1 MKYPKH
7 AKRKLFTS
15 FLCILLCISMLLG
28 STYAWFTD
36 RVSTK
41 NNIITSGN
49 LDLEMYWTDDPSTGV
64 WNNVEEDAFNTIFSY
79 DNWEPGY
86 TDVKYIKLVNKGN
99 LALNYDLSIE
109 AQGAVGKLAEV
120 INVYFAVNEDKLNLR
135 SDLDRLSCIGLLSN
149 VMNGGSQASGT
160 LLPEGTTSLFHNS
173 GEVIVTLAMQ
183 MITTAGNEY
192 QNESSGEFTI
202 KALATQ
208 APWESDS
215 FGSDYDSAAEMPVV
229 LVATNITVPVTAEN
243 NAIPAGGLEIV
254 GTHAAA
260 YLPEGVKLEPGVT
273 ELTFSITPKDAS
285 TSGLSAVN
293 DESIL
298 PMDVHIEGVA
308 EDNTVPIIIDL
319 GVVLPKHLNLGNY
332 YLVHV
337 EDGNTNVMTQVSSRD
352 QLQNHNEFTYDSAT
366 GAVSVAMAS
375 FSAVE
380 AIANNAN
387 EWKGGV
393 DYEWFTVWAHNDSGN
408 LNRRTYT
415 LTNADQLYGFAKIL
429 GGMHTQDEEWLALKN
444 EGKLTDNVFTDGSGN
459 DILDIGFNGHTVQL
473 LNDVDLGGT
482 EVKDVSGKKVV
493 FYPIGYYNSTRTGTD
508 DKGNPTNIVYDRE
521 DGDVTNLTITSSF
534 EAFRGT
540 FNGNGHTIRNL
551 YQNTWEM
558 FGDYNSGYSGN
569 PNYYKDGM
577 GLFGWLYGATIYNT
591 NVDNFQSDGEFTPT
605 GIIAAYAEAAHD
617 QESNDFGETTI
628 SGVNIT
634 NSNPR
639 VYNTGNGG
647 IVGIG
652 GRSNTPSAFGTCNT
666 CTLKFTNITVDQ
678 SNKISALWG
687 SWDVGCGGIMGMYRG
702 YGQVEFNNCHVAAQI
717 DVYNDVCGNYQYY
730 WYRYAGMMIG
740 TIYNSK
746 VDENG
751 YTVPDTTGITA
762 TNCTVR
768 FDEWNDYYY
777 CELVANSL
785 ASYTHDHQMSRL
797 TEVQSVDVENKTYVD
812 LKGVQHNIPNSGRY
826 NYVVTEPGERS
837 TEKATCYHFVD
848 GAVWNHAD
856 AGYDVGI
863 DEDKDGKDDLKE
875 DKQHIYL
882 PFNQLFQGYGW
893 GVKNIPIYDDGTGF
907 PGITIQTRADFAEQK
922 FTANFATSSTAPL
935 QVGTG
940 ATIKVGDLFTAVDP
954 NNVLSSTA
962 VFVEEIQNDG
972 TYKRIAQNSG
982 KNWGAN
988 TFTVS
993 ETAGTVYQISIQD
1006 FNYCL
1011 PTVMYLQVAADR
1023 AASTCE
1029 HCNQSVT
1036 WKAWYPGALPNG
1048 HYYLTGDVTL
1058 ANPVTVATNA
1068 EAVLDLSGHTLSAP
1082 KGAAVDVGEKQT
1094 LAIVDS
1100 TNTGKITGLG
1110 DEDGLLKAC
1119 GGTLKLYDGEISGG
1133 DDTTNKGLIWA
1144 ANLVKDENT
1153 AGVQTTVLFNQ
1164 NVTVA
1169 GQIFL
1174 AAGAQMKVVGQF
1186 DTDNVAKVVLENE
1199 AIMII
1204 EDMTAPES
1212 DKKITVEAIG
1222 SFAKMLTGNNEQDP
1236 MTARKAWFIPAQ
1248 GTITAGGQ
1256 RELMIEVDISEQ
1268 IQLAVQKGKTIAQI
1282 QQSAT
1287 TMQEW
1292 IDAKKCPMCDKTN
1305 ITWEEYDRAKHGL
1318 VSGSVSKHIY
1328 FKNGTTYGTKNTPI
1342 GSGNFIGSYAGTKTT
1357 CVMVMDTN
1365 VYTSGRF
1372 LVNPGNTLNIMGKG
1386 NIHGTNNFGL
1396 GLFTVLGKNATVN
1409 IYGGNFTYSGD
1420 YRRNEPTNE
1429 PTYALIYTSAKGCTV
1444 NIFNDVK
1451 IGYNEKQQ
1459 SPNYNAFIS
1468 GTLNMYGGTIQN
1480 GVSDYEGIGGNVTV
1494 DASGVL
1500 NMYNGTITGG
1510 STNYRG
1516 GNVLL
1521 RSFSTLNMGYKKTVE
1536 GVTMNPQ
1543 ITGGTAL
1550 YEQNTYDNAGKT
1562 NIVPGGGNIGT
1573 GMFVG
1578 YININMYSGQIS
1590 GGTVNEGDATLY
1602 KEYMGGGNIYMNG
1615 GAYNKINL
1623 HSGTV
1628 TGGKA
1633 YVGGNI
1639 YIRNGVVCTIEK
1651 NVAISNGT
1659 ATIYGGNIHVFNRA
1673 NLNVNDATI
1682 TGGKAKVGGNISVG
1696 QGTETEQAPTAT
1708 IQNATISGGS
1718 ATENGGNIYANKS
1731 VVTIT
1736 NCEITNGSS
1745 AVSGG
1750 NVMAYNANMT
1760 ITNCEITDGNA
1771 KYGGNFAGS
1780 ECIGENKAITI
1791 SGSTISGGSATE
1803 NGGNIYVRDVDMTI
1817 SDCSITGGTAKT
1829 GGNIAIATST
1839 MDGAEVK
1846 IVNSTVSDGVASANG
1861 GNILANGV
1869 KLTITN
1875 SNIIDGNVTENGGY
1889 AEYGGNIFVL
1899 NGTVLNITGGT
1910 ISGGLSD
1917 RGGNIYVGDA
1927 TGAQV
1932 TANINGTTIMN
1943 GHARAFGGNIFLQNG
1958 VLTIKDGLMYGGTAD
1973 STSEPRQQGSNIC
1986 VMGTALTNGQ
1996 APQLILDSAKINGNI
2011 EVFRYDETNK
2021 PGLTP
2026 VLILKGAT
2034 QILKELTVDGN
2045 TYTATTQY
2053 GTPTG
2058 LMVGTGVTMDISGLT
2073 SGAKI
2078 DLQMRTV
2085 PSVFTSNRGSI
2096 TAATAQTYFTVL
2108 NSGYVIVEDNGQLA
2122 LRK

>member
-1 MKYPKH
+1 MAQSKGT
-7 AKRKLFTS
+7 KRSLLTS
-15 FLCILLCISMLLG
+15 FLCILLSLSMLVS
-28 STYAWFTD
+28 STFAWFTD

-41 NNIITSGN
+41 GNIITSGN
-49 LDLEMYWTDDPSTGV
+49 LDLEMYWTDDPSTGT
-64 WNNVEEDAFNTIFSY
+64 WYNVEEEAYNTIFSY

-86 TDVKYIKLVNKGN
+86 TDVKYIKIVNKGD

-120 INVYFAVNEDKLNLR
+120 INVYYAVNDDKLNLR
-135 SDLDRLSCIGLLSN
+135 SDLDQLSAIGLLSN

-243 NAIPAGGLEIV
+243 DAIPAGGLEIV

-273 ELTFSITPKDAS
+273 ELTFSITPKDTS

-337 EDGNTNVMTQVSSRD
+337 EDGTTNVMTQVSSRD

-380 AIANNAN
+380 AIADNAN
-387 EWKGGV
+387 KWKGGV
-393 DYEWFTVWAHNDSGN
+393 DYSWFTVWAHNDSN
-408 LNRRTYT
+408 NANRRTYT

-429 GGMHTQDEEWLALKN
+429 GGMHIADEEWLDLNIDFTMDDSNTDKN
-444 EGKLTDNVFTDGSGN
+444 TVLVDSTGKNIVGW
-459 DILDIGFNGHTVQL
+459 GFNGHTVQL

-493 FYPIGYYNSTRTGTD
+493 FYPIGYYNSTRTGAD

-617 QESNDFGETTI
+617 KDSNDFGETTI
-628 SGVNIT
+628 QGVNIT

-652 GRSNTPSAFGTCNT
+652 GRSDTPSAFGTCDS
-666 CTLKFTNITVDQ
+666 CTLKFINITVDQ

-740 TIYNSK
+740 TIYNST
-746 VDENG
+746 VDDKG
-751 YTVPDTTGITA
+751 YTIPDLTGISA

-797 TEVQSVDVENKTYVD
+797 EEVKAVDGTQITYLDGTTKAV
-812 LKGVQHNIPNSGRY
+812 PASGRY
-826 NYVVTEPGERS
+826 NYVVVEPGERS

-856 AGYDVGI
+856 AGYDEGI

-907 PGITIQTRADFAEQK
+907 PGITIQSRADFAEEK
-922 FTANFATSSTAPL
+922 FTANFVTSSTAPL
-935 QVGTG
+935 QVGAG

-954 NNVLSSTA
+954 DNVLSSTA

-982 KNWGAN
+982 KNWEAN
-988 TFTVS
+988 AFTVS

-1023 AASTCE
+1023 VASTCE
-1029 HCNQSVT
+1029 HCNESVT
-1036 WKAWYPGALPNG
+1036 WKAWYPGALPGG
-1048 HYYLTGDVTL
+1048 HYYLTGDVTVT
-1058 ANPVTVATNA
+1058 NPITVATNA

-1082 KGAAVDVGEKQT
+1082 NGAAVDVGENQI

-1100 TNTGKITGLG
+1100 TETGKITGLG
-1110 DEDGLLKAC
+1110 DEDGLLKVC
-1119 GGTLKLYDGEISGG
+1119 GGTLKLYDGAISGG
-1133 DDTTNKGLIWA
+1133 DDTLNKGLIWA
-1144 ANLVKDENT
+1144 ANLIKNEGAT
-1153 AGVQTTVLFNQ
+1153 EIQTKVLFNQ
-1164 NVTVA
+1164 NVTVK
-1169 GQIFL
+1169 GQVFL
-1174 AAGAQMKVVGQF
+1174 TASARMEIVGQF
-1186 DTDNVAKVVLENE
+1186 DTDNVEALQMENE
-1199 AIMII
+1199 ALLII
-1204 EDMTAPES
+1204 EQMTAPES
-1212 DKKITVEAIG
+1212 SKVITVNAIG
-1222 SFAKMLTGNNEQDP
+1222 SFAKMLTSGGVSDP
-1236 MTARKAWFIPAQ
+1236 MQTRKTWFKPEQ
-1248 GTITAGGQ
+1248 GEIVAKGE
-1256 RELMIEVDISEQ
+1256 RELVVEVDISEQ
-1268 IQLAVQKGKTIAQI
+1268 IKTAVQKGETIATI
-1282 QQSAT
+1282 QASVT
-1287 TMQEW
+1287 KMQEC
-1292 IDAKKCPMCDKTN
+1292 IDNKTCPMCNATN
-1305 ITWEEYDRAKHGL
+1305 VTWVAYDHSIHGL
-1318 VSGSVSKHIY
+1318 TK
-1328 FKNGTTYGTKNTPI
+1328 GTDSYHLYIDSTNCGTKDAPVE
-1342 GSGNFIGSYAGTKTT
+1342 GGNFIGSYRGTKTT
-1357 CVMVMDTN
+1357 CVMVMDTD
-1365 VYTSGRF
+1365 VYTKGRF
-1372 LVNPGNTLNIMGKG
+1372 LVNPNNTLNIMGKG
-1386 NIHGTNNFGL
+1386 NIHGTNTFGL
-1396 GLFTVLGKNATVN
+1396 GLFTVLGKKATVN
-1409 IYGGNFTYSGD
+1409 LYGCNYTYSGD

-1429 PTYALIYTSAKGCTV
+1429 PIYALIYTSSKGCTV

-1459 SPNYNAFIS
+1459 SPNYNAYIS

-1480 GVSDYEGIGGNVTV
+1480 GVSDYERIGGNVTLSES
-1494 DASGVL
+1494 ATL

-1510 STNYRG
+1510 STNFRG
-1516 GNVLL
+1516 GNVMM
-1521 RSFSTLNMGYKKTVE
+1521 RSFTTLNMGYRKTVE
-1536 GVTMNPQ
+1536 GVTMDPQ

-1550 YEQNTYDNAGKT
+1550 YEQNTYDAAGLDT
-1562 NIVPGGGNIGT
+1562 FVPGGGNIGT
-1573 GMFVG
+1573 GEFIG
-1578 YININMYSGQIS
+1578 YININMYNGDI
-1590 GGTVNEGDATLY
+1590 TEGKVMVGNAAAN
-1602 KEYMGGGNIYMNG
+1602 KEFMGGGNIYING
-1615 GAYNKINL
+1615 NTSNKLNL
-1623 HSGTV
+1623 ISGTV
-1628 TGGKA
+1628 SGGDA
-1633 YVGGNI
+1633 HVGGNI
-1639 YIRNGVVCTIEK
+1639 YIRNGAVATISANAVV
-1651 NVAISNGT
+1651 SNGT
-1659 ATIYGGNIHVFNRA
+1659 ATLYGGNINVFHRA
-1673 NLNVNDATI
+1673 SLIVDGATI
-1682 TGGKAKVGGNISVG
+1682 SGGTAQYGGNISVG
-1696 QGTETEQAPTAT
+1696 QGTTNEEAPTAT
-1708 IQNATISGGS
+1708 ITNATVTGGTATRNGGNLYINS
-1718 ATENGGNIYANKS
+1718 ADMNITNTAVTGGTVTVSDYAYKYGGNIYA
-1731 VVTIT
+1731 I
-1736 NCEITNGSS
+1736 
-1745 AVSGG
+1745 
-1750 NVMAYNANMT
+1750 
-1760 ITNCEITDGNA
+1760 
-1771 KYGGNFAGS
+1771 
-1780 ECIGENKAITI
+1780 
-1791 SGSTISGGSATE
+1791 
-1803 NGGNIYVRDVDMTI
+1803 
-1817 SDCSITGGTAKT
+1817 
-1829 GGNIAIATST
+1829 
-1839 MDGAEVK
+1839 DGA
-1846 IVNSTVSDGVASANG
+1846 
-1861 GNILANGV
+1861 
-1869 KLTITN
+1869 
-1875 SNIIDGNVTENGGY
+1875 
-1889 AEYGGNIFVL
+1889 
-1899 NGTVLNITGGT
+1899 VLNITGGT
-1910 ISGGLSD
+1910 ISGGTSD
-1917 RGGNIYVGDA
+1917 RGGNMYIGDA
-1927 TGAQV
+1927 SGAQV
-1932 TANINGTTIMN
+1932 IVNVNGTTVN
-1943 GHARAFGGNIFLQNG
+1943 GGHARAFGGNFFLYNG

-1973 STSEPRQQGSNIC
+1973 SESSERQQGSNIC
-1986 VMGTALTNGQ
+1986 VMGAALTSGQ
-1996 APQLILDSAKINGNI
+1996 APQLILDSAKINGNV
-2011 EVFRYDETNK
+2011 EVFRYDAKDDNNNVTSR
-2021 PGLTP
+2021 GLTP
-2026 VLILKGAT
+2026 ELVLKGAT
-2034 QILKELTVDGN
+2034 QILKTLTVDGV
-2045 TYTATTQY
+2045 TYTATNLTNN
-2053 GTPTG
+2053 PIG
-2058 LMVGTGVTMDISGLT
+2058 LMIGTDVVMDISGMT
-2073 SGAKI
+2073 STARI
-2078 DLQMRTV
+2078 DLRMKT
-2085 PSVFTSNRGSI
+2085 PGVFTSDRG
-2096 TAATAQTYFTVL
+2096 TLTLAQAKTCFNVL